1 MQALVDED
9 TALGREFGI
18 RFPITAASYTRRKKY
33 SGTQLRKP
41 RNSHSVELL
50 SHSVC
55 WIIAYD
61 SVVPSPSAISLPAQI
76 LQLPWT
82 VGMIPNATT
91 LVAAEACE
99 VLANEWWSSSGMS
112 EQVDR

>member
-55 WIIAYD
+55 
-61 SVVPSPSAISLPAQI
+61 
-76 LQLPWT
+76 
-82 VGMIPNATT
+82 
-91 LVAAEACE
+91 
-99 VLANEWWSSSGMS
+99 
-112 EQVDR
+112 